1 MIEMLRLLSDL
12 LLSLVEFEYR
22 QV

>member
-1 MIEMLRLLSDL
+1 MLRLLSDL